1 MLLVGH
7 VLVDLHYV
15 STTRVIDDIQ
25 QTTEK
30 FLPDHLY
37 YTCIAASTQHISTTK
52 YISFYSA
59 FHGDQSKDIFEAPLG
74 GWGGNFEFMP
84 LISCIVFDASRSM
97 TSIVLGSNI
106 CVCFSG
112 KWSGGNFSVVCW
124 ISSMDE
130 GVYRISLNAPVL
142 RQPNAPSPAGRVP
155 VDQRSAGST
164 TFENIH
170 SFL

>member
-59 FHGDQSKDIFEAPLG
+59 FHGDQSKDIFEAPLRGLG
-74 GWGGNFEFMP
+74 G
-84 LISCIVFDASRSM
+84 
-97 TSIVLGSNI
+97 
-106 CVCFSG
+106 
-112 KWSGGNFSVVCW
+112 
-124 ISSMDE
+124 
-130 GVYRISLNAPVL
+130 
-142 RQPNAPSPAGRVP
+142 
-155 VDQRSAGST
+155 
-164 TFENIH
+164 
-170 SFL
+170 